1 MDDYIREKNYPACF
15 LYTGNFYEN
24 MILRSHMRY
33 DAETDTVE
41 FRQPVVDV
49 DTKLAMLF
57 VEKDLSGI
65 VKAVLDRWGAAGRG
79 EGEDA
84 RRLLNHRYLY
94 CTDARVSPRDILACV
109 ERVSGKKA
117 VYRRLETTGWVDR
130 DIMFQLYNECGMYGA
145 KEIPDENVLALGV
158 ELHGVEDFV
167 RSRLL
172 PHLGLTAVD
181 Q

>member
-24 MILRSHMRY
+24 MILRSHMKY
-33 DAETDTVE
+33 NAAADTIE
-41 FRQPVVDV
+41 FHQPIVNA

-65 VKAVLDRWGAAGRG
+65 AKAVFDQW
-79 EGEDA
+79 DA
-84 RRLLNHRYLY
+84 KRDQLTHKYLY
-94 CTDARVSPRDILACV
+94 CTNARVSPGEILACV

-117 VYRRLETTGWVDR
+117 AYHRLETTGWKDR
-130 DIMFQLYNECGMYGA
+130 DVMFQLYNECGMYGD
-145 KEIPDENVLALGV
+145 KVIPDENVLALGV
-158 ELHGVEDFV
+158 ELHDIEDFV

-172 PHLGLTAVD
+172 PHLGLPAVNS
-181 Q
+181 